1 MLRPTCKLKKY
12 EMSSLANLNGKTVVV
27 TGASGYIGSE
37 LVNALVKHQCN
48 VVRVSRNKMMPLA
61 NTKSI
66 MADIRIAETWTEI
79 VAQADIIYHL
89 AGNTSVYEAA
99 KNPAE
104 SLISTLLPLNH
115 LIKAAQTQQRKP
127 RVVFASTATVYGLT
141 PKCPVAETVE
151 PKPITVYDLHKLFA
165 EQQLS
170 LATQQGILES
180 VSLRLANVYGPSNS
194 NSSAD
199 DRGILNKVTSMALQ
213 GKDLTVYGDGNYLR
227 DYIYITDVVNAF
239 LFAAIS
245 PQSVGLSFNIASG
258 IGTTVKQIF
267 SLVASQAGKIIGQS
281 LAVNSVAWP
290 SDASPIEFREFTGHI
305 GKFKTATGWNPYVNL
320 NDGIALMINEFI
332 KNVNKYEN

>member
-1 MLRPTCKLKKY
+1 M
-12 EMSSLANLNGKTVVV
+12 MNSLANLNGKTVVV

-48 VVRVSRNKMMPLA
+48 VVRVGRNKLMPLP

-66 MADIRIAETWTEI
+66 TADIRIAETWTEI
-79 VAQADIIYHL
+79 VTQADIIYHL

-165 EQQLS
+165 ERQLN

-180 VSLRLANVYGPSNS
+180 VSLRLANVYGPSGS
-194 NSSAD
+194 SSSAD

-227 DYIYITDVVNAF
+227 DYVYIDDVVWAF
-239 LFAAIS
+239 ILAGARKDVGFGIFNVS
-245 PQSVGLSFNIASG
+245 TGKSVSVGDAFKLIVKRVAVVTGNTVDIKYSPWPDGASEVEFRNYISDVSSTFLELGWQHTINLESG
-258 IGTTVKQIF
+258 IKYMVDR
-267 SLVASQAGKIIGQS
+267 A
-281 LAVNSVAWP
+281 
-290 SDASPIEFREFTGHI
+290 
-305 GKFKTATGWNPYVNL
+305 
-320 NDGIALMINEFI
+320 
-332 KNVNKYEN
+332 NK